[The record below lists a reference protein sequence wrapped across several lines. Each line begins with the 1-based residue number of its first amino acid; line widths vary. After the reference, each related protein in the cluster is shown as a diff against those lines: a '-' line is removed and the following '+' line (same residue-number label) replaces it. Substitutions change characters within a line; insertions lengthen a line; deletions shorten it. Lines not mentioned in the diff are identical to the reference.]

1 MKFDGSET
9 GHDFARHIN
18 TTFTKLSTEMTID
31 QSWMQRSNIEKVFT
45 SLKHSKVEKTF
56 TKKN

>member
-31 QSWMQRSNIEKVFT
+31 QS
-45 SLKHSKVEKTF
+45 
-56 TKKN
+56 